1 MDTTAGAPDAIDR
14 VAATLRPPGFS
25 VMKQTWSELLF
36 MHWSVSAADLR
47 PLVPAGLD
55 IDTFEGRAW
64 VGVVPFTVTG
74 ARARFVPPLPFVS
87 NFHEVN
93 VRTYVHHHG
102 RDPGVWFF
110 SLDASKALVVEAA
123 RRLYHLPYRH
133 AEIDWT
139 VIERTAPPPSPGRR
153 LVEFVSRRVAGNPP
167 DLEVRY
173 GAGDVARPAAP
184 GTLEHFLVERY
195 ILYAVSGKGL
205 HSARVHHAPYPVQPG
220 VVDRLGREGLVAAA
234 GIQRPDRE
242 PLLHYAAHVDVE
254 IWPLEDVV

>member
-1 MDTTAGAPDAIDR
+1 MDAAASAPGAIDR
-14 VAATLRPPGFS
+14 ITPTLRPPGFP

-36 MHWSVSAADLR
+36 LHWQVPEAELR

-74 ARARFVPPLPFVS
+74 ARARFTPPLPFVS

-110 SLDASKALVVEAA
+110 SLDASKAIVVEAA
-123 RRLYHLPYRH
+123 RRLYHLPYLR
-133 AEIDWT
+133 AD
-139 VIERTAPPPSPGRR
+139 IEMKVTEQPATPPAPGRR
-153 LVEFVSRRVAGNPP
+153 LVEFVSRRVASDPP
-167 DLEVRY
+167 DLDVRY
-173 GAGDVARPAAP
+173 GAGDFPRPAEP

-195 ILYAVSGKGL
+195 MLYALARDGL
-205 HSARVHHAPYPVQPG
+205 RRARVHHAPYPVQPA
-220 VVDRLGREGLVAAA
+220 VVDRLARESLVAAA
-234 GIQRPDRE
+234 GIHRPDSE
-242 PLLHYAAHVDVE
+242 PLAHYASRVDVD